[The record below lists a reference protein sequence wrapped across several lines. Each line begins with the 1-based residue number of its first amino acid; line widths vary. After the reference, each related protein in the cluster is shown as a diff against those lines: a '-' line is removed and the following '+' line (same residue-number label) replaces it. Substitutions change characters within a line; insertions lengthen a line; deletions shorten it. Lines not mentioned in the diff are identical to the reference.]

1 MPSFKGKY
9 IITASGCIDCHTPV
23 TDKGDLIMEK
33 AFGGGRE
40 FPMGIYGTIVS
51 SNITFDKET
60 GIGEMDKDMFIK
72 MFKKY
77 DLKTYMPPT
86 LEKGDFNTPMAW
98 TMYAKMD
105 TADLAAIYYYLKSLP
120 PIVNFIKSKP
130 FPK

>member
-1 MPSFKGKY
+1 
-9 IITASGCIDCHTPV
+9 
-23 TDKGDLIMEK
+23 MEK
-33 AFGGGRE
+33 AFAGGRE

-51 SNITFDKET
+51 MNITFDKET

-72 MFKKY
+72 TFKKY
-77 DLKTYMPPT
+77 DLKTYVPPT
-86 LEKGDFNTPMAW
+86 LEKGDFNTPMPW

-120 PIVNFIKSKP
+120 PIVNVIKSKP